1 MEDILKFIENRLLE
15 KKIQPL
21 SYIQR
26 LLLREI
32 LSESKRS
39 YEEIAKE
46 NNYSAS
52 YLKQFVAPKLW
63 SILSEAL
70 DEKINKTNCCVILEL
85 HWKKYLTDKKP
96 EEKKK
101 RRKFD
106 LPTMQLPLNS
116 NFYIERY
123 PIEKNCYQQLLQP
136 RALIRIKAPRQMGKS
151 SLLARMMDYAH
162 QQNCATV
169 SLSLN
174 QAETELFLNQ
184 RRFLR
189 WLCANAAHQLGLPP
203 KLDEYWSDDLG
214 DLVCCTFYFAEYLL
228 EEIDRPV
235 VLALDEINQ
244 LFAYPNLARDFFAML
259 RSWYEETRDVSSWQ
273 KLRFVLCHST
283 EIYIPFKTNKSPFNV
298 GMVIN
303 LPCFNQSQIHLLSK
317 CYELILSDMEV
328 FRLLEMTGGFPFL
341 VQQAL
346 YYSHANEMPL
356 RELLQ
361 NTVEVNKIYNNHLA
375 QKLNDLEQDMS
386 LIQGLQEVL
395 TSVFSELD
403 MEVAFKLKSLGLIYL
418 DGNKAKI
425 SCELYRRFF
434 VHYWSLSNQKDPGF
448 VSKRF

>member
-1 MEDILKFIENRLLE
+1 MEDIIKFIENRLVE
-15 KKIQPL
+15 KKSPPL
-21 SYIQR
+21 TYIQR

-32 LSESKRS
+32 LSESKKS
-39 YEEIAKE
+39 YEEIANE
-46 NNYSAS
+46 NNYSES
-52 YLKQFVAPKLW
+52 YIKQFVAPKLW
-63 SILSEAL
+63 LILSEVL
-70 DEKINKTNCCVILEL
+70 EEKVNKNNCCLVLEQ
-85 HWKKYLTDKKP
+85 HWKQDLAEKRKP
-96 EEKKK
+96 AKRQ
-101 RRKFD
+101 RRKFE
-106 LPTMQLPLNS
+106 LPTMQLPLDS
-116 NFYIERY
+116 TFYIERH
-123 PIEKNCYQQLLQP
+123 PIEKNCYQQILQP
-136 RALIRIKAPRQMGKS
+136 RALIRIKAPSQMGKS
-151 SLLARMMDYAH
+151 SLVARVMDYAH

-259 RSWYEETRDVSSWQ
+259 RSWYEETRDISSWQ
-273 KLRFVLCHST
+273 KLRFILSHST
-283 EIYIPFKTNKSPFNV
+283 EIYITFKTNKSPFNV

-303 LPCFNQSQIHLLSK
+303 LPCFDQSQIHQLAK
-317 CYELILSDMEV
+317 CYELIVSDMEV
-328 FRLLEMTGGFPFL
+328 CKLLEMTGGFPFL

-346 YYSHANEMPL
+346 YYSHVNEMLL

-375 QKLNDLEQDMS
+375 QKLNDLEQDAN

-395 TSVFSELD
+395 ISGFFELD

-418 DGNKAKI
+418 EGTKAKI

-434 VHYWSLSNQKDPGF
+434 VHYWSLTNSKDPGF

>member
-1 MEDILKFIENRLLE
+1 MEDIIKFIENRLVE
-15 KKIQPL
+15 KKSPPL
-21 SYIQR
+21 TYIQR

-32 LSESKRS
+32 LSESKKS
-39 YEEIAKE
+39 YEEIANE
-46 NNYSAS
+46 NNYSES
-52 YLKQFVAPKLW
+52 YIKQFVAPKLW
-63 SILSEAL
+63 LILSEVL
-70 DEKINKTNCCVILEL
+70 EEKVNKNNSCLVLEQ
-85 HWKKYLTDKKP
+85 HWKQDLAEKRKP
-96 EEKKK
+96 AKRQ
-101 RRKFD
+101 RRKFE
-106 LPTMQLPLNS
+106 LPTMQLPLDS
-116 NFYIERY
+116 TFYIERH
-123 PIEKNCYQQLLQP
+123 PIEKNCYQQILQP
-136 RALIRIKAPRQMGKS
+136 RALIRIKAPSQMGKS
-151 SLLARMMDYAH
+151 SLVARVMDYAH

-203 KLDEYWSDDLG
+203 KLDGYWSDDLG

-259 RSWYEETRDVSSWQ
+259 RSWYEETRDISSWQ
-273 KLRFVLCHST
+273 KLRFILSHST

-303 LPCFNQSQIHLLSK
+303 LPCFDPSQIHQLAK
-317 CYELILSDMEV
+317 CYELIVSDMEV
-328 FRLLEMTGGFPFL
+328 CKLLEMTGGFPFL

-346 YYSHANEMPL
+346 YYSHVNEMPL

-375 QKLNDLEQDMS
+375 QKLNDLEQDAN

-395 TSVFSELD
+395 ISGFFELD

-418 DGNKAKI
+418 EGTKAKI

-434 VHYWSLSNQKDPGF
+434 VHYWSLTNSKDPGF

>member
-1 MEDILKFIENRLLE
+1 MEDIIKFIENRLLE
-15 KKIQPL
+15 KKGQSL
-21 SYIQR
+21 NYIQK
-26 LLLREI
+26 LLLKEI
-32 LSESKRS
+32 LSESRKS

-46 NNYSAS
+46 NNYSES

-63 SILSEAL
+63 LILSEVL
-70 DEKINKTNCCVILEL
+70 DEKVNKNNCCVLLEQ
-85 HWKKYLTDKKP
+85 HWKKYLVDRQLI
-96 EEKKK
+96 ERVK
-101 RRKFD
+101 RCKFD

-116 NFYIERY
+116 IFYIERY
-123 PIEKNCYQQLLQP
+123 PIEKNCYQQILQP

-151 SLLARMMDYAH
+151 SLVAKVMDYAH

-174 QAETELFLNQ
+174 QAETALFLNQ

-259 RSWYEETRDVSSWQ
+259 RSWYEETRDVSNWQ
-273 KLRFVLCHST
+273 KLRFILSHST

-303 LPCFNQSQIHLLSK
+303 LPCFDQSQIHLLAK
-317 CYELILSDMEV
+317 CYELILSDIEV
-328 FRLLEMTGGFPFL
+328 VRLLEMTGGFPFL

-346 YYSHANEMPL
+346 YYSYVNEIAL
-356 RELLQ
+356 RDLLQ

-375 QKLNDLEQDMS
+375 QKLNDLEQDVN
-386 LIQGLQEVL
+386 LIKGLQEVL
-395 TSVFSELD
+395 TSGYSELD

-418 DGNKAKI
+418 EGNKAKI

-434 VHYWSLSNQKDPGF
+434 VHYWSLIDSKDTGF

>member
-1 MEDILKFIENRLLE
+1 MEDIIKFIENRLVE
-15 KKIQPL
+15 KKSPPL
-21 SYIQR
+21 TYIQR

-32 LSESKRS
+32 LSESKKS
-39 YEEIAKE
+39 YEEIANE
-46 NNYSAS
+46 NNYSES
-52 YLKQFVAPKLW
+52 YIKQFVAPKLW
-63 SILSEAL
+63 LILSEVL
-70 DEKINKTNCCVILEL
+70 EEKVNKNNCCLVLEQ
-85 HWKKYLTDKKP
+85 HWKQDLAEKRKP
-96 EEKKK
+96 TK
-101 RRKFD
+101 RQLRKFD

-116 NFYIERY
+116 AFYIERH
-123 PIEKNCYQQLLQP
+123 PIEKNCYQQILQP

-151 SLLARMMDYAH
+151 SLVARVMDYAH

-259 RSWYEETRDVSSWQ
+259 RSWYEETRDISSWQ
-273 KLRFVLCHST
+273 KLRFILSHST

-303 LPCFNQSQIHLLSK
+303 LPCFDQSQIHQLAK
-317 CYELILSDMEV
+317 YYELIVSDMEV
-328 FRLLEMTGGFPFL
+328 CKLLEMTGGFPFL

-346 YYSHANEMPL
+346 YYSHANAMPL

-375 QKLNDLEQDMS
+375 QKLNDLEQDAN

-395 TSVFSELD
+395 TSGSSELD

-418 DGNKAKI
+418 EGTKAKI

-434 VHYWSLSNQKDPGF
+434 VHYWSLTNSKDPGF